1 MDVGPSAAPIMA
13 IDAAS
18 FSSNPTKAA
27 KLKVKKIPNWAAAP
41 KNNIFGLV
49 IKGVKSIIAPI
60 PINSNNGNSS
70 LEMPALNN
78 TSIIPISFTPSITW
92 VTAPEKGKFTNMVPK
107 PIGNKRVA
115 PYPF

>member
-1 MDVGPSAAPIMA
+1 
-13 IDAAS
+13 
-18 FSSNPTKAA
+18 
-27 KLKVKKIPNWAAAP
+27 
-41 KNNIFGLV
+41 
-49 IKGVKSIIAPI
+49 
-60 PINSNNGNSS
+60 
-70 LEMPALNN
+70 MPALNN